1 MGWKFTTKII
11 ILQWFFERKRIFEYL
26 EANFTGAPIY
36 ASNPDALAVAEEAS
50 SDEAITAVAKS
61 RNEMEIDIEEE
72 HKT

>member
-1 MGWKFTTKII
+1 M
-11 ILQWFFERKRIFEYL
+11 